1 VLDCAAPGGFA
12 RVFYRREILLITQL
26 HCLTAS
32 ARQNRSVPCRNMQNQ
47 FPNAVRV
54 LYGMSRSHR
63 SIDTLQNFDDRIA
76 MPGFSIKGTAYL
88 IS

>member
-1 VLDCAAPGGFA
+1 
-12 RVFYRREILLITQL
+12 
-26 HCLTAS
+26 
-32 ARQNRSVPCRNMQNQ
+32 MQNQ

-76 MPGFSIKGTAYL
+76 MPGLSIKGTAYL